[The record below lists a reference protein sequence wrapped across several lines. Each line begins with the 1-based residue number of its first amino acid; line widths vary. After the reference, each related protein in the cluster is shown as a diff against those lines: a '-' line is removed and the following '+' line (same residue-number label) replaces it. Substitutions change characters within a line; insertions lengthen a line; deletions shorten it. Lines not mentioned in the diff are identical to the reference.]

1 MYLAAKETTFM
12 HLNMYITVFTVMQVY
27 KHESNEKMKNYEIL
41 LMNERK
47 ELNRGDYKVIN

>member
-1 MYLAAKETTFM
+1 M

-27 KHESNEKMKNYEIL
+27 KHEGNEKMKNYEIL